1 MPRRAISMP
10 ALVATRFNPAM
21 KATYERL
28 VRSGKPPRLALTA
41 VMPKLLVLADALIRD
56 DREWAKSAP

>member
-1 MPRRAISMP
+1 MLRRAISMP

-28 VRSGKPPRLALTA
+28 VRSGKPPNLALTA
-41 VMPKLLVLADALIRD
+41 VLRKLLVLADALIRD
-56 DREWAKSAP
+56 DREWAKTAP